1 MLLQIFQSEW
11 ESHHAHTPD
20 FIGETVQSIV
30 HAQAHDLA
38 DAFYSVMLRDS
49 QALQFLNHDQVKTRL
64 RASMVHWLQTLFA
77 DNASEQAQA
86 IYAHQTKIGDVH
98 ARIEIPVSLVLKGAR
113 ALQKHFYNLLDDD
126 QALEPTMRLLAGRH
140 FGTKIDLAMECMS
153 EAYTSS
159 HARKTRSSEAYR
171 LFSITENLSTEK
183 EKQKAALLDWE
194 SQVMYETLLGTA
206 AAGLPRL
213 RESEFG
219 LWFRHKGTHAFQGL
233 PETDAISEA
242 MQSVDETLIPLLAA
256 SRAKGERSEEHVREL
271 RDHAKNILFQ
281 LGNLFARSQELESGK
296 DVLTRL
302 LNRKFL
308 PIVLSR
314 EIEFCRLQQRSF
326 TVASIDIDYFK
337 RINDT
342 YGHEAGD
349 IVIQQVATLL
359 SNKCRGGDFLFR
371 MGGEEFLMVLVDI
384 DAQNALHFCERI
396 RLSVKKLG
404 IALPNDV
411 TLNITVSIG
420 VASYTG
426 HPDYNFML
434 RAADK
439 ALYEA
444 KNQGRDRLHAA

>member
-1 MLLQIFQSEW
+1 MQLQIFQSEW
-11 ESHHAHTPD
+11 ENHHAHTPD
-20 FIGETVQSIV
+20 FISETVQSKV
-30 HAQAHDLA
+30 NAQAHDLA

-113 ALQKHFYNLLDDD
+113 ALKKHFYNLLDDD

-444 KNQGRDRLHAA
+444 KNQGRDRVLAA